1 MKNQTKRTISKSSR
15 TQQTLLLGV
24 QRNGGALEGEIVNMS
39 HRTNDSGKY
48 NNNKNNRSANNSVSG
63 EPSYKGISISAKA
76 SVATTSSN
84 SLSDMDGGVT
94 ERNTRKAPPP
104 PSSASSAH
112 SAVSSDQDEWV
123 VGKQA
128 QSHPQESIVNGW
140 IAVGVSSI
148 EDQQQDGEIQYEVS
162 EYFPTIS
169 KYYIHLRYSDNS
181 TYITIY
187 GY

>member
-1 MKNQTKRTISKSSR
+1 MFAINRIMKNQTKRTNSKSSR

-24 QRNGGALEGEIVNMS
+24 QRNGEGESVHMS
-39 HRTNDSGKY
+39 LRTTDSGKF
-48 NNNKNNRSANNSVSG
+48 NNSKNNRSANDSVSG

-84 SLSDMDGGVT
+84 SLSDMDGGAT
-94 ERNTRKAPPP
+94 ERNSKKAPPP

-162 EYFPTIS
+162 E
-169 KYYIHLRYSDNS
+169 
-181 TYITIY
+181 
-187 GY
+187 